1 MYWSHCLNPNNLSPS
16 CGCPR
21 LRLARR
27 TILLDNRTVFGPSAP
42 SRSPTSA
49 GGMLTFAQ
57 PGERT
62 FSLKMNT
69 GKHTHA
75 NLVCTL
81 TQTHTHPPPS
91 SQHLPTLTPTRRM
104 QTDVRCE
111 DLCAFCAEVFF
122 FCSRLLSPRSSV
134 WEEFF
139 SPPLFSCNVYLHCF
153 FVPLCLP
160 NDMFVYSTYGRKGC
174 S

>member
-1 MYWSHCLNPNNLSPS
+1 MNNLQLLHIILYYSEFLTKRLLYSHNNTYVLDSLFKPKQPCPS

-27 TILLDNRTVFGPSAP
+27 TILLDNRTVFEPSAP

-81 TQTHTHPPPS
+81 TQTRTHPPP
-91 SQHLPTLTPTRRM
+91 LPTPHNAYTHPTY
-104 QTDVRCE
+104 
-111 DLCAFCAEVFF
+111 A
-122 FCSRLLSPRSSV
+122 
-134 WEEFF
+134 
-139 SPPLFSCNVYLHCF
+139 
-153 FVPLCLP
+153 
-160 NDMFVYSTYGRKGC
+160 GGC
-174 S
+174 KM